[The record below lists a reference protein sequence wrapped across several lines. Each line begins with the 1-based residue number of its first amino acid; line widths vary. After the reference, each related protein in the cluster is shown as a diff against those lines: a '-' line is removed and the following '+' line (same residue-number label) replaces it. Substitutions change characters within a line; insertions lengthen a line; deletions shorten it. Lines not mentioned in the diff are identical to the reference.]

1 MNVFERHVALANK
14 ALEAYSP
21 APEWWDCDMETDDP
35 QAVLTDLL
43 ADLMH
48 WADSIEGVDF
58 LDARQDGE
66 NHYLYEYF
74 HPEEET
80 PWAHKD

>member
-1 MNVFERHVALANK
+1 MNPFERHVRLANK
-14 ALEAYSP
+14 AIEAYTP
-21 APEWWDCDMETDDP
+21 VLAPEYEPEDP
-35 QAVLTDLL
+35 QTVLTDLL

-48 WADSIEGVDF
+48 WADTLEGVSVAEAYHSA
-58 LDARQDGE
+58 LP
-66 NHYLYEYF
+66 HHLYETM

>member
-14 ALEAYSP
+14 ALEAYTS
-21 APEWWDCDMETDDP
+21 APEHEPDDP

-48 WADSIEGVDF
+48 WADTLEGVDF
-58 LDARQDGE
+58 MDARQDGE

-80 PWAHKD
+80 P